1 MQNNSLAAQFHCVFG
16 ILTRGLIRD
25 HHRCS
30 AEEVAEGCEEF
41 REIFSCN
48 FVVVYPMELIY

>member
-41 REIFSCN
+41 REIFSWSS
-48 FVVVYPMELIY
+48 LIVS